1 MVTTHAGDERE
12 GKEGVL
18 YVAACSVEDPL
29 VPVCLG
35 LSLSLHLVLIIS
47 CDDRRVEVQEQP
59 YT

>member
-1 MVTTHAGDERE
+1 MVTTHAGDDRE
-12 GKEGVL
+12 GREDVL

-35 LSLSLHLVLIIS
+35 LSLALHLVLTIS
-47 CDDRRVEVQEQP
+47 WDDRRVEEQEQP